1 MAGTDADELDELD
14 QVLRTACLEE
24 GLDPVYR
31 DCVRP
36 LLREGALLPRCCGG
50 GCEPCAE
57 QLIRIADVVRRRT
70 ASASRTA

>member
-1 MAGTDADELDELD
+1 MSGDELDEL
-14 QVLRTACLEE
+14 LRIACVEE

-36 LLREGALLPRCCGG
+36 LLPTGARLPRCCGG

-57 QLIRIADVVRRRT
+57 QLIRIAQAVRARR
-70 ASASRTA
+70 SA

>member
-1 MAGTDADELDELD
+1 MTGADADELDEL
-14 QVLRTACLEE
+14 LRAACLEE

-50 GCEPCAE
+50 DCEPCAE
-57 QLIRIADVVRRRT
+57 QLIRIAAVVRARRLG
-70 ASASRTA
+70 SASDSA

>member
-1 MAGTDADELDELD
+1 MTDVDELDEL
-14 QVLRTACLEE
+14 LRAACLEE

-31 DCVRP
+31 DSVRP

-57 QLIRIADVVRRRT
+57 QLIRIANVVRARRA
-70 ASASRTA
+70 ASSGSRTA